1 MFNIFLSCFRTLL
14 LRLVHSKF
22 SKLTNVSAFMNT
34 TKNKLDQL
42 KVVHARLEA
51 LEKQFMDELVEDG
64 RKEQPDSFV
73 SSMSEVKKQLKDL
86 NLVEDLDK
94 FLQDARRDDQESG
107 QAASGGH
114 WRVDIETRWTYGRL
128 FPIVPTLPHAVPV
141 EQQNFKILN
150 FFYLNLVRLVLSYVN
165 ILLDICVAQVG
176 NILNRKTNS
185 KKPHD
190 LDDI

>member
-114 WRVDIETRWTYGRL
+114 
-128 FPIVPTLPHAVPV
+128 
-141 EQQNFKILN
+141 
-150 FFYLNLVRLVLSYVN
+150 
-165 ILLDICVAQVG
+165 
-176 NILNRKTNS
+176 
-185 KKPHD
+185 
-190 LDDI
+190 